1 MDNIFLYVAIGLAA
15 GVLSGFFGIGGGIII
30 VPALVMICGFSQLSA
45 QGTSLAVLLP
55 PTGLLAF
62 MQYYKNGNVN
72 LKAGIIICVMLII
85 GSYLS
90 SKFVH
95 SVPPVVLKKS
105 FSIFMIAIALKMF
118 FSK

>member
-1 MDNIFLYVAIGLAA
+1 MDNVLLYVVIGLAA
-15 GVLSGFFGIGGGIII
+15 GILSGFFGIGGGIII
-30 VPALVMICGFSQLSA
+30 VPALMLLCGFTQLNA

-55 PTGLLAF
+55 PTGILAF

-72 LKAGIIICVMLII
+72 LKAGIIICITVVI
-85 GSYLS
+85 GAYLS

-95 SVPPVVLKKS
+95 SVPPIILKRS
-105 FSIFMIAIALKMF
+105 FSVFMIAIALKLF